1 MKLGIWLCATLLLT
15 LSPSAAPA
23 AGDQEV
29 VWPDRLR
36 VVYLPADGR
45 EAVLRRFAPFNEY
58 LGRMLGMEV
67 EPISFDTYNEVI
79 AYLSTGRFEIAYLGP
94 STYSQAM
101 NWLHLRVL
109 AMELDLEGRRGYY
122 SLIICR
128 PDRPENNFTDFS
140 GRVFAFASPE
150 STSGFLVPLQHFLSR
165 LKITP
170 GMFAGRV
177 EFAGNHREVA
187 LGVLSGR
194 YDSGVV
200 ASIDLE
206 RVFVEKPEARKLRVL
221 WRSELLPGSLFCS
234 HPDLPEGLAAA
245 VEAAICNY
253 GVDPVRTRNLGV
265 GGYVPATE
273 ADYLSMR
280 TLESF
285 RP

>member
-1 MKLGIWLCATLLLT
+1 MKPRTWLCATLLLT
-15 LSPSAAPA
+15 LSPSAAPTA
-23 AGDQEV
+23 KDREV
-29 VWPDRLR
+29 VWPDHLR

-58 LGRMLGMEV
+58 LGRMLGLEV
-67 EPISFDTYNEVI
+67 EPISFDTYSEVI
-79 AYLSTGRFEIAYLGP
+79 AFLSAGRFELAYLGP

-101 NWLHLRVL
+101 NWLHLRAL

-128 PDRPENNFTDFS
+128 PDRTEKSFADFS
-140 GRVFAFASPE
+140 GRVFAFSSPE
-150 STSGFLVPLQHFLSR
+150 STSGFLVPLQHFLSQ

-170 GMFAGRV
+170 GMFAERV

-206 RVFVEKPEARKLRVL
+206 RVFMERPEARKLRAL
-221 WRSELLPGSLFCS
+221 WQSELLPGSLFCS

-245 VEAAICNY
+245 AEAVICNY
-253 GVDPVRTRNLGV
+253 GIDPARSRGLGV

-273 ADYLSMR
+273 ADYLAMR
-280 TLESF
+280 VLESF